1 MLLLRGAGKPEHG
14 AADQR
19 LSSDI
24 SDLSDDVSDSS
35 DNPSKGDREE
45 KEDCEVYEGAM
56 SSCRECIS
64 QPNLHPEYPI
74 SPIQDSIPVDAA
86 VGSEGDMSCA
96 YHSQSIK
103 LSL

>member
-1 MLLLRGAGKPEHG
+1 MMSPTHQIIHRKVTGKRKRIARCMGVLCP
-14 AADQR
+14 R
-19 LSSDI
+19 V
-24 SDLSDDVSDSS
+24 VSA
-35 DNPSKGDREE
+35 
-45 KEDCEVYEGAM
+45 Y
-56 SSCRECIS
+56 
-64 QPNLHPEYPI
+64 QPNQHPEDPI

>member
-1 MLLLRGAGKPEHG
+1 VLRGA
-14 AADQR
+14 
-19 LSSDI
+19 I
-24 SDLSDDVSDSS
+24 
-35 DNPSKGDREE
+35 
-45 KEDCEVYEGAM
+45 

-64 QPNLHPEYPI
+64 QPNQHPEYPI

-86 VGSEGDMSCA
+86 VGSEGDKSSTMGSA